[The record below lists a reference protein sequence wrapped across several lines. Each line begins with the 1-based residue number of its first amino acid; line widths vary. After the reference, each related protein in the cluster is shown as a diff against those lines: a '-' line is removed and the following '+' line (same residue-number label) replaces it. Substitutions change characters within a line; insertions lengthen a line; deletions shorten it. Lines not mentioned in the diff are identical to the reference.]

1 NAPQPTLLAWDS
13 NGQIDNHYELRA
25 SLADYPGANVLF
37 VARNPLTETVL
48 QRFQSS
54 RVLAPIEVPVY
65 RDLTRRLYVYQLNGF
80 KGYP

>member
-1 NAPQPTLLAWDS
+1 MLTS
-13 NGQIDNHYELRA
+13 NRQHELRA
-25 SLADYPGANVLF
+25 SLADYPANVLF
-37 VARNPLTETVL
+37 VARNPLTERVL